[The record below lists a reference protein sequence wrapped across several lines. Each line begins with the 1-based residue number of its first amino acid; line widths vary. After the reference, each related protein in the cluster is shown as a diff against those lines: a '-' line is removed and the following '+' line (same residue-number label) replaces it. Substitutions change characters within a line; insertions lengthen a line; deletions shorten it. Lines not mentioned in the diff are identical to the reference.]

1 MGEPTRR
8 RCSECSLFSSRSTC
22 RSPRTTWPMPSR
34 SHSRMRNARDS
45 PKPSRRRRERDCR
58 RVEARGPRL
67 LAGPFAL
74 RRATATTSVRTG
86 DSRCAAGTHSPSP
99 PASRVFMIAAVR
111 GQIIARG
118 ADHVVIE
125 TNGVGYKVFVPR
137 HPSRDEVLL
146 HTHQV
151 VREDDESL
159 YGFETRDELALFEM
173 LIGVSGV
180 GPKAGMAIL
189 SVARPAE
196 IASAIASGDAAAL
209 GRAPGVGKK
218 TAERLIVDLKGK
230 IGRVS
235 GLPVTAGVLTAEDDA
250 HAALVALGYTPSEA
264 ATALRD
270 APSKGSVTTEERLA
284 AALRATGRTAVA
296 GR

>member
-67 LAGPFAL
+67 LAGPFSL
-74 RRATATTSVRTG
+74 RRSTSTTSVRTG

-151 VREDDESL
+151 VREDAQAL
-159 YGFETRDELALFEM
+159 YGFETREELALFDL

-218 TAERLIVDLKGK
+218 TAERLIVELGGEK
-230 IGRVS
+230 GRVTGQPAS
-235 GLPVTAGVLTAEDDA
+235 GGPLATDDDA
-250 HAALVALGYTPSEA
+250 HAGLVNHGYTASA
-264 ATALRD
+264 ASAALQGEPPRER
-270 APSKGSVTTEERLA
+270 ASPEERIG
-284 AALRATGRTAVA
+284 AALRAA
-296 GR
+296 GRPRVAAG